1 MSNTPR
7 RMGMPLVV
15 ASTLVLAAGCAAPT
29 EDSTAPGSQAEEP
42 AARAGAA
49 PSPSRTEAET
59 AFAMYLNDPANR
71 DAWQWVCTAAA
82 GDIGPAQYI
91 VATRYRDG
99 LPPVKRD
106 LARAF
111 LWFSAADRNG
121 LVAAALERE
130 TVGRQLPEELARS
143 IDERAATV
151 GEKDCAAPA
160 G

>member
-1 MSNTPR
+1 MAFAA
-7 RMGMPLVV
+7 
-15 ASTLVLAAGCAAPT
+15 ASALVLAAACAAPP
-29 EDSTAPGSQAEEP
+29 EDSAAPESRTEEP
-42 AARAGAA
+42 AARAGGA

-59 AFAMYLNDPANR
+59 TFAMYLNDPENR

-82 GDIGPAQYI
+82 GGIGPAQYI

-130 TVGRQLPEELARS
+130 TVGRQLPEEQARS
-143 IDERAATV
+143 IDERAAKA
-151 GEKDCAAPA
+151 GESDCAPSP